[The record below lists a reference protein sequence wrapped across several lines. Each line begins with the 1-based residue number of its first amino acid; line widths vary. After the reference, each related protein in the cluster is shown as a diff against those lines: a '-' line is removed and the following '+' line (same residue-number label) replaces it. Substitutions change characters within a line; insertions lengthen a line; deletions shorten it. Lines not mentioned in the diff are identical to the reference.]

1 MKSTTLFLYV
11 LAISF
16 GFCQCNTPAKE
27 KPLIEVMPAPEYK
40 DNGKTIDSLKKAFA
54 CDSIVY
60 ENWGMNKAS
69 DQCLT
74 VCLVNSTKVPTP
86 QINNQDSDLIVFKN
100 IAASI
105 QQALAKP
112 NDYKQ
117 FSIIF
122 VKKMVVN
129 GEEIKV
135 HSAGIDLPA
144 AALQAPPP
152 SAATPK

>member
-1 MKSTTLFLYV
+1 
-11 LAISF
+11 
-16 GFCQCNTPAKE
+16 
-27 KPLIEVMPAPEYK
+27 
-40 DNGKTIDSLKKAFA
+40 
-54 CDSIVY
+54 VY

-69 DQCLT
+69 DKCLT
-74 VCLVNSTKVPTP
+74 VCLVNSTKVQSVQT
-86 QINNQDSDLIVFKN
+86 NNPDSNFIILKT

-112 NDYKQ
+112 NDFKQ

-122 VKKMVVN
+122 VKKMVIN

-152 SAATPK
+152 SPATP

>member
-1 MKSTTLFLYV
+1 M
-11 LAISF
+11 
-16 GFCQCNTPAKE
+16 
-27 KPLIEVMPAPEYK
+27 
-40 DNGKTIDSLKKAFA
+40 
-54 CDSIVY
+54 Y

-69 DQCLT
+69 DKCLT
-74 VCLVNSTKVPTP
+74 VCLVNSTKVQSVQT
-86 QINNQDSDLIVFKN
+86 NNPDSNFIILKT

-112 NDYKQ
+112 NDFKQ

-122 VKKMVVN
+122 VKKMVIN

-152 SAATPK
+152 SPATP